1 MIYRTGEF
9 SDSVDSLFLT
19 QSCFNTSG
27 FDANSSSK
35 IAKKFCSIQ
44 IYVLFAH
51 EQEKYH
57 FVNILLSLSQGSG
70 TIYTSIE

>member
-1 MIYRTGEF
+1 MIKHLLTGKEDKFNYFNGDWTSDQTWPVIYRTGEF

-44 IYVLFAH
+44 IYV
-51 EQEKYH
+51 
-57 FVNILLSLSQGSG
+57 
-70 TIYTSIE
+70 